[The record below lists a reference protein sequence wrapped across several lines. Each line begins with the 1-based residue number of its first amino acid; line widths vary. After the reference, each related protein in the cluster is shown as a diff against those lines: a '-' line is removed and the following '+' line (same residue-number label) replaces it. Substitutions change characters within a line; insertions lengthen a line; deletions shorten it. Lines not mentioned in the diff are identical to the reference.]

1 MEIVTPK
8 NSENISM
15 FPVTNSFDSMIVA
28 PIMVGTDN
36 KNEYLKA
43 VDLSIFLSSPV
54 DTVTPLLEMPG
65 IIAIA

>member
-28 PIMVGTDN
+28 PITVGTDN

-54 DTVTPLLEMPG
+54 DTVTPLLEIPG
-65 IIAIA
+65 IMAIA